1 VEELHGLNLQRC
13 DRVTMAHGLEGRVP
27 FLDLD
32 VIETVLSIP
41 AAAKIPG
48 PDRMEKDLLRR
59 AFRGWIPDEILWR
72 TKEEFGDGSGVA
84 DMKAR
89 IGASVAP
96 RDFAIER
103 SRHDPPLRTREEVAY
118 HRIWWSALAPTRP
131 EVTLSR
137 FATA

>member
-1 VEELHGLNLQRC
+1 
-13 DRVTMAHGLEGRVP
+13 
-27 FLDLD
+27 
-32 VIETVLSIP
+32 
-41 AAAKIPG
+41 
-48 PDRMEKDLLRR
+48 MEKDLLRR

-72 TKEEFGDGSGVA
+72 TKEEFGDGSGVSG
-84 DMKAR
+84 MKAAYR
-89 IGASVAP
+89 RHRRAP
-96 RDFAIER
+96 DFAIER